1 MREATS
7 GAFCAAFDLSR
18 GVVALIPEP
27 AGDPGTARTED
38 ALEVAVAHIREEACQ
53 KRASGEFTEE
63 FEQELS
69 AAFERLAPVG
79 TNRWFFDAARV
90 HLDSAARGY
99 RGIQVALEEFA
110 STVGE
115 PPEPGSGRS
124 MTRLRALT
132 RTWLIESV
140 VEGRVAHLGARV
152 SSFATGTAR
161 ALEVMDQRLALV
173 DDALRL
179 LGERFE
185 DSGLAERSRDSLVR
199 ELRTAL
205 EPEDV
210 SSCAAVVI
218 ERFAELRGSVLH
230 AECGDG
236 SLASLL
242 IASGHDVV
250 GAEPRVEAAYSA
262 MRRGVKV
269 ALREASEHLAS
280 LDEASLAAVVLSG
293 SIDRTGTTGQLHL
306 LELAL
311 RVLDRGGLASIVVTE
326 PALFGSSHLEPV
338 LRELLEWNPKS
349 PSTWTTMMRHVG
361 FVDIEVIELC
371 NQPEGSSPDATRVH
385 PSHLLVGRRPVAR

>member
-1 MREATS
+1 M
-7 GAFCAAFDLSR
+7 
-18 GVVALIPEP
+18 ALMPEP
-27 AGDPGTARTED
+27 PGDPGAARTED
-38 ALEVAVAHIREEACQ
+38 VLEVAVAHIREEACQ
-53 KRASGEFTEE
+53 RRASGEFTEE

-99 RGIQVALEEFA
+99 RGIQAALEEFA

-124 MTRLRALT
+124 MTRLRDRVADRLRALT
-132 RTWLIESV
+132 RASLIESV
-140 VEGRVAHLGARV
+140 VEGRVAHLGAQV

-161 ALEVMDQRLALV
+161 ALQVMDQRLALV

-185 DSGLAERSRDSLVR
+185 DSSLPERSRDSLVR

-250 GAEPRVEAAYSA
+250 GAEPRVEAAYTA

-269 ALREASEHLAS
+269 AIREASEHLAS

-349 PSTWTTMMRHVG
+349 ASTWTAMMRHVG